1 MQSLDGPPKCLIMPP
16 YPQRFFNIE
25 TVGIVTVILS
35 VLVAAYLLYSI
46 W

>member
-1 MQSLDGPPKCLIMPP
+1 MQSLDGPPKCFVMPL

-25 TVGIVTVILS
+25 TVGIATVILS
-35 VLVAAYLLYSI
+35 VLFAAYLLYSI